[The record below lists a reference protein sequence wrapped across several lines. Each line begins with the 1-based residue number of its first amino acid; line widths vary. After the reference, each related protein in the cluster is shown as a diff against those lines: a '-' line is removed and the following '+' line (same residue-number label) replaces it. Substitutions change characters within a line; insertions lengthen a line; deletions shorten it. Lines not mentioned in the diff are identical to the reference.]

1 MWCSILNGLTFRISC
16 SVYSY
21 LYTDKISFGNENQ
34 AFVTY
39 EAASKFEMEDL
50 KSECEIY
57 LSELEFRPSTVWN
70 NLERASALEMSRAK
84 KKYLHYIQTNAFF
97 CLKDPSFLKTSGEVV
112 MQLMQSD
119 QLTVSEIELL
129 NKLVAWGR
137 TKNPQYLKVI
147 MEPYIRH
154 VRFKSFTPRE
164 FCSFLENNRDL
175 INSEDS
181 LEILRYLELPYGK
194 KLPSWCSPLPP
205 RFDPSSVGK

>member
-1 MWCSILNGLTFRISC
+1 MVIHLVYLVSI
-16 SVYSY
+16 YSF
-21 LYTDKISFGNENQ
+21 LYTDKISFGDENQ

-70 NLERASALEMSRAK
+70 NLERASALEMSRVK
-84 KKYLHYIQTNAFF
+84 RKCLHYIQNNAFS
-97 CLKDPSFLKTSGEVV
+97 CLRDLSFLKTSGEVV
-112 MQLMQSD
+112 MQLMLSEQI
-119 QLTVSEIELL
+119 TVSEIELL

-147 MEPYIRH
+147 MEPYFRL
-154 VRFKSFTPRE
+154 VRFKSLTPRE

-175 INSEDS
+175 LNSEDA
-181 LEILRYLELPYGK
+181 LEILRYLELPHK
-194 KLPSWCSPLPP
+194 NKLPSWCSRLPP
-205 RFDPSSVGK
+205 RFDPSMVGK